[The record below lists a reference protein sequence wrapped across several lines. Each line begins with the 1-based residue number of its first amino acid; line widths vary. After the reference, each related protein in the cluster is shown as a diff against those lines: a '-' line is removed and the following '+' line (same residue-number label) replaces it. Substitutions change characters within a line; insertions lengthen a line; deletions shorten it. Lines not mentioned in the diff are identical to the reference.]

1 MRNPTRT
8 DILASL
14 KAARHALRRLE
25 AAGQTDVLGGCEKWL
40 SDACSRNP

>member
-25 AAGQTDVLGGCEKWL
+25 AAGQENFFKKGQNADR
-40 SDACSRNP
+40 SR